1 MSLTRDPILEPVD
14 RDLLG
19 DLGLLLDD
27 LVRAGGPT
35 PTEYAPLNRAIRQ
48 LGDHVRAGLV
58 TRKSIV
64 ELTREWAREYWPD
77 TLQAKAVFQK
87 HGYSGDFE
95 IIDDIY
101 ATRVTDDPRQRRWD
115 LFFHAQAAPA
125 AVRNRKAY
133 FHHLLR
139 AHGSFA
145 WAHGDRLEVLNVAS
159 GPARDVRE
167 WFQSETCV
175 PTWMD
180 CVDMDANAIAF
191 AKRLCAPFAEHLH
204 FHERNVLRFLPSRG
218 YDLVWSAGLFDYLSD
233 RVFVH
238 LLKAMLAVC
247 KPGGEIVVGNFGDF
261 NPSRDYMELF
271 GNWCLEHRSQEKLF
285 QLAAEAGA
293 VHEQTRVEWEPEGV
307 NLFLHIRR

>member
-1 MSLTRDPILEPVD
+1 VD
-14 RDLLG
+14 RDILG
-19 DLGLLLDD
+19 DLGFLLVD
-27 LVRAGGPT
+27 LVQEGGPM
-35 PTEYAPLNRAIRQ
+35 PTHYAEFNRLTRQ

-58 TRKSIV
+58 PRKTIV
-64 ELTREWAREYWPD
+64 ELTREWAAEHWPD

-101 ATRVTDDPRQRRWD
+101 ATRITSDPQQRRWD
-115 LFFHAQAAPA
+115 LYFHAQAAPC

-133 FHHLLR
+133 FLDLLR
-139 AHGSFA
+139 SHGAYS
-145 WAHGDRLEVLNVAS
+145 WSKGEQLEVLNIAS

-167 WFQSETCV
+167 WFQSEACA

-180 CVDMDANAIAF
+180 CVDMDPNAVAF
-191 AKRLCAPFAEHLH
+191 AKKLCGPFSDHLH

-218 YDLVWSAGLFDYLSD
+218 YDLVWSSGLFDYLSD

-238 LLKAMLAVC
+238 LLKSMLAVC
-247 KPGGEIVVGNFGDF
+247 KPGGEVVVGNFSDF

-271 GNWCLEHRSQEKLF
+271 GNWCLEHRSREKLF
-285 QLAAEAGA
+285 ELAERAGA
-293 VHEQTRVEWEPEGV
+293 IPDQTRIEWEPEGV